1 MVQCQKA
8 IEKGCLSKMITDKE
22 FFQWIHDLLINH
34 GEDKNSDYMY
44 KLRAIIEATPEEQV
58 TPNVVLIEPA

>member
-1 MVQCQKA
+1 
-8 IEKGCLSKMITDKE
+8 MITDKE